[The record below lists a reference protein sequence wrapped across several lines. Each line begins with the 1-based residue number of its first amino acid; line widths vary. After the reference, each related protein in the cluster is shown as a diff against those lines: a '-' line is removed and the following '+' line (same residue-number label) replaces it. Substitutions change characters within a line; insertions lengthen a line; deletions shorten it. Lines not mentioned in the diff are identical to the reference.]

1 MIQKMAYKNVVSKAN
16 EYMSD
21 ICRYSSGVVHLSC
34 QNKIEL
40 PSPVIEI
47 SPPWKSWKARWNL
60 STRKKLLCDP
70 DIGGMQYT
78 KAPNK
83 MNPGNIWV
91 VVEFL

>member
-47 SPPWKSWKARWNL
+47 SPLKVMK
-60 STRKKLLCDP
+60 
-70 DIGGMQYT
+70 
-78 KAPNK
+78 NK
-83 MNPGNIWV
+83 MEPLHQKEASVWPRYWRHAV
-91 VVEFL
+91 Y